1 MINLELKDVNILFPF
16 NILLDRNLQIIS
28 QGSSN
33 LKLFG
38 NLNGQYFFNQF
49 LFVRPKL
56 TISMNF
62 DSITRN
68 LNVVIIAK
76 NINNELLFRGQFILI
91 DDKLLFINSPWVFS
105 TEILLEN
112 NLLINDFAIH
122 DTVIDSINV
131 IQSKEILNNELLKL
145 NNDLSQKKE
154 LLEKT
159 LKELNHLTYIISHDL
174 KEPLRTIS
182 NFIEIINQD
191 YVNKLDESF
200 VNYLNIIDSSS
211 KRMKILIDDVLD
223 TKRLGIVRQKQIVD
237 FDKVIQDVLLDL
249 KFLIDS
255 SNAKISIKDRFPKI
269 PCFESEIRQLFQNL
283 ISNAIKYSKTN
294 KIPEIEINAE
304 KINDYW
310 QFSVSDKG
318 IGIDSNYFEEIFT
331 IFEQVENENKQGYGI
346 GLATC
351 KKIIDNHSGKIWVTS
366 EIGIGSTF
374 YFTIKID

>member
-122 DTVIDSINV
+122 DTVIDSIDV

-294 KIPEIEINAE
+294 TIPEIEINAE

-331 IFEQVENENKQGYGI
+331 IFEQVENEKKQGYGI

-366 EIGIGSTF
+366 EIGKGSTF

>member
-122 DTVIDSINV
+122 DTVIDSIDV

>member
-1 MINLELKDVNILFPF
+1 MFNLGLKDINILFPF

-38 NLNGQYFFNQF
+38 NLNGQYFYNQF

-62 DSITRN
+62 DSIIRN
-68 LNVVIIAK
+68 LEIVIIVK
-76 NINNELLFRGQFILI
+76 NINNELLFRGQFILV
-91 DDKLLFINSPWVFS
+91 DDKLLFVNSPWVFS
-105 TEILLEN
+105 SEILLEN

-122 DTVIDSINV
+122 DTVIDSIDV
-131 IQSKEILNNELLKL
+131 IQSKEILNNDLLEL

-159 LKELNHLTYIISHDL
+159 IKELNHLTYIISHDL

-191 YVNKLDESF
+191 YGNKLDQSC

-223 TKRLGIVRQKQIVD
+223 SYRLGIVRQKQIVD
-237 FDKVIQDVLLDL
+237 FDKIIQDVFLDL
-249 KFLIDS
+249 KFLINS
-255 SNAKISIKDRFPKI
+255 SKANISITNKFPRI
-269 PCFESEIRQLFQNL
+269 ACFESEIRQLFQNL
-283 ISNAIKYSKTN
+283 ISNAIKYSKKNT
-294 KIPEIEINAE
+294 IPEIKINSE

-318 IGIDSNYFEEIFT
+318 IGIDSNYFEKIFN
-331 IFEQVENENKQGYGI
+331 IFEQVENENKQGYGV
-346 GLATC
+346 GLASC
-351 KKIIDNHSGKIWVTS
+351 RKIIDNHSGKIWVTS
-366 EIGIGSTF
+366 ELGKGSTF
-374 YFTIKID
+374 YFTIKI